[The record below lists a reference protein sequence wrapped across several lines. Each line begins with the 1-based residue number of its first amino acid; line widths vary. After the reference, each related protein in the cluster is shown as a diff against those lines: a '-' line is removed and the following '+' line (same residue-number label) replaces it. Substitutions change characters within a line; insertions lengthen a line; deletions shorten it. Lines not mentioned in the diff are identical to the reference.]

1 MKKMKQLL
9 CVILAGAMVLA
20 AAGCA
25 GGGKSAGGATAQETK
40 TEVTGAGA
48 AGVGAA
54 EAGAAGTTEA
64 GAAGE
69 AAAQET
75 AAPVAGAET
84 AESSKTGTHIIVDHL
99 GFEVE
104 VPYQVNRIAVGNILP
119 LPSVLTVFFDSAEK
133 IVGMSP
139 NSMSA
144 AKNGLLGE
152 LYPEILN
159 AQTGFMNGTDINLE
173 ELMKLE
179 PDIVIYSASQPEQGE
194 QLRSAGF
201 AAVALSV
208 NKWEYNAIETLN
220 QWISLLS
227 EIFPDNDKTEVVKE
241 HSDEIYKMVQ
251 ERVADIPEEERE
263 RVYFLFKYTDT
274 SMETS
279 GSKFFGQ
286 FWADASGAV
295 NVAEEITTDN
305 QVAANMEQVY
315 AWNPTTIF
323 ITNFTAAQPEDLY
336 HNTIG
341 NYDWSAIDAVKNEK
355 VYKMPLGM
363 YRSYTPGVDTPVTL
377 LWFAKTTY
385 PELFEDIDI
394 IQETKDYYKE
404 VFGVELTDDQAAS
417 IFAPDAAAG
426 AGF

>member
-1 MKKMKQLL
+1 MKAMKKLL
-9 CVILAGAMVLA
+9 CMLLAGVMVFSCF
-20 AAGCA
+20 GC
-25 GGGKSAGGATAQETK
+25 GGSEEAENANVQENVTTEESDAEEATIHE
-40 TEVTGAGA
+40 
-48 AGVGAA
+48 
-54 EAGAAGTTEA
+54 EAG
-64 GAAGE
+64 
-69 AAAQET
+69 
-75 AAPVAGAET
+75 
-84 AESSKTGTHIIVDHL
+84 TGTHVIVDHL
-99 GFEVE
+99 GIEVE
-104 VPYQVNRIAVGNILP
+104 VPYEVNRIAVGNILP

-144 AKNGLLGE
+144 AENGLLGE
-152 LYPEILN
+152 LYPEILDVET
-159 AQTGFMNGTDINLE
+159 AFMNGTDVNLE

-194 QLRSAGF
+194 QLRNAGF

-220 QWISLLS
+220 QWIALLS
-227 EIFPDNDKTEVVKE
+227 EIFPDNDKTEIVAKK
-241 HSDEIYKMVQ
+241 SDEIYNLVQ

-263 RVYFLFKYTDT
+263 RVFFLFKYTDT
-274 SMETS
+274 SMQTS

-286 FWADASGAV
+286 FWADAIGAV
-295 NVAEEITTDN
+295 NVAEEITMDN
-305 QVAANMEQVY
+305 QVDANMEQVY

-336 HNTIG
+336 NNSIG
-341 NYDWSAIDAVKNEK
+341 NYDWSAIDAVQNEK

-363 YRSYTPGVDTPVTL
+363 YRSYTPGADTPVTL

-394 IQETKDYYKE
+394 IQETKDYYQE
-404 VFGVELTDDQAAS
+404 VFGVELTDEQAAS
-417 IFAPDAAAG
+417 IFAPDADAG

>member
-1 MKKMKQLL
+1 MKQMKKIMCMLL
-9 CVILAGAMVLA
+9 TGAMILS
-20 AAGCA
+20 AAGC
-25 GGGKSAGGATAQETK
+25 GGGEEAAEEPAVQEEAVT
-40 TEVTGAGA
+40 TE
-48 AGVGAA
+48 GAA
-54 EAGAAGTTEA
+54 ENE
-64 GAAGE
+64 
-69 AAAQET
+69 ET
-75 AAPVAGAET
+75 
-84 AESSKTGTHIIVDHL
+84 KTGTHVIVDHL
-99 GFEVE
+99 DMEVE
-104 VPYQVNRIAVGNILP
+104 VPYEVNRIVVGNILP

-144 AKNGLLGE
+144 AENGLLGE

-159 AQTGFMNGTDINLE
+159 AETSFMNGTEINLE

-194 QLRSAGF
+194 QLRNAGF
-201 AAVALSV
+201 AAVAVSV

-227 EIFPDNDKTEVVKE
+227 EIFPDNDKTEVVAK
-241 HSDEIYKMVQ
+241 HSNEIYELVQ

-263 RVYFLFKYTDT
+263 RVFFLFKYTDT
-274 SMETS
+274 NMQTS

-286 FWADASGAV
+286 FWAGAIGAV
-295 NVAEEITTDN
+295 NAAEEITTDN
-305 QVAANMEQVY
+305 AADANMEQIY
-315 AWNPTTIF
+315 AWNPSTIF

-336 HNTIG
+336 TNAIG
-341 NYDWSAIDAVKNEK
+341 NYDWSAIDAVQNEK
-355 VYKMPLGM
+355 VYKMPLGI
-363 YRSYTPGVDTPVTL
+363 YRSYTPGADTPVTL

-394 IQETKDYYKE
+394 VQETKDYYKE

-417 IFAPDAAAG
+417 IFAPNAEAG